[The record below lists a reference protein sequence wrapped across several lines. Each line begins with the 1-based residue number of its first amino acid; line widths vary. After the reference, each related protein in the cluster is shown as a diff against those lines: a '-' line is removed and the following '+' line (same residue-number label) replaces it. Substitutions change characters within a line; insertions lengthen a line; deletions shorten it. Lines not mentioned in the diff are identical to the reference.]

1 MKHSALSSLS
11 VLSLFIGTLTL
22 VGCGGAFNMPDSSVS
37 STEEVAGPPISGS
50 VFGGHAPIQ
59 NAHVYLLQPNTAGY
73 GGVATSL
80 LGNNGATSA
89 NGYVLTTNVNDPH
102 VPTTGTVPK
111 YVTTDAN
118 GLFSLTGAYTCVVGE
133 PVYIY
138 AWGGNFG
145 GTTINN
151 KSIVQLLTL
160 GNCPSSGNFST
171 ANNGALQFVYLN
183 EVSTVATAY
192 TFQPFTTTA
201 NNDAWHIGS
210 SGSTQALLGIANAA
224 NTAAQIYNIQGSS
237 TLISTSYDGEGH
249 LANVLTPAGNGII
262 PQATV
267 DTLANILA
275 NCVDS
280 APTAVNQLTAQCNTL
295 FSTATQDGT
304 STGTNP
310 TDSGTAA
317 MYIARYPAGN
327 SSSTNVNAAYVADIF
342 ALQTGTV
349 PYVPDLAHAPNDW
362 TIAINYPVAGR
373 PYSTSYTSVSNLW
386 AEEAESIAI
395 DDLGQVWVTGQ
406 GETSIVRINNLGVIQ
421 PSTAQTYLGYIA
433 GYVSVD
439 GSNNAW
445 TGSANSSTAIFE
457 AGSNGVFSTTYGS
470 GYQSSY
476 TNIADNAGN
485 DYFFATAGSAGAGMY
500 EYPVGA
506 ATNSTPNHYSLAT
519 SGFSAANNVA
529 HGAIDAS
536 HDFWLTSETDT
547 GGPTGN
553 YQIAKVS
560 STGTNLWV
568 YNTTVDRP
576 EFVAIDANGTGWI
589 PSQSTNG
596 PVYKITTGGTS
607 TSLTSGTTG
616 TNPTGATWSYPFG
629 SAVDGNGNVWITNR
643 CGAYNDCTYP
653 STASSTL
660 VELNGTGTSGTV
672 NKSISPRTN
681 YLPETQYPATATTF
695 TKIMPDPLNIAID
708 PSGNIWMTNYTGN
721 AATGSVVEIVGSA
734 APVVTPLSAAAGT
747 SKLGAKP

>member
-237 TLISTSYDGEGH
+237 TLI
-249 LANVLTPAGNGII
+249 
-262 PQATV
+262 
-267 DTLANILA
+267 
-275 NCVDS
+275 
-280 APTAVNQLTAQCNTL
+280 
-295 FSTATQDGT
+295 
-304 STGTNP
+304 
-310 TDSGTAA
+310 
-317 MYIARYPAGN
+317 
-327 SSSTNVNAAYVADIF
+327 
-342 ALQTGTV
+342 
-349 PYVPDLAHAPNDW
+349 
-362 TIAINYPVAGR
+362 
-373 PYSTSYTSVSNLW
+373 
-386 AEEAESIAI
+386 
-395 DDLGQVWVTGQ
+395 
-406 GETSIVRINNLGVIQ
+406 
-421 PSTAQTYLGYIA
+421 
-433 GYVSVD
+433 
-439 GSNNAW
+439 
-445 TGSANSSTAIFE
+445 
-457 AGSNGVFSTTYGS
+457 
-470 GYQSSY
+470 
-476 TNIADNAGN
+476 
-485 DYFFATAGSAGAGMY
+485 
-500 EYPVGA
+500 
-506 ATNSTPNHYSLAT
+506 
-519 SGFSAANNVA
+519 
-529 HGAIDAS
+529 
-536 HDFWLTSETDT
+536 
-547 GGPTGN
+547 
-553 YQIAKVS
+553 
-560 STGTNLWV
+560 
-568 YNTTVDRP
+568 
-576 EFVAIDANGTGWI
+576 
-589 PSQSTNG
+589 
-596 PVYKITTGGTS
+596 
-607 TSLTSGTTG
+607 
-616 TNPTGATWSYPFG
+616 
-629 SAVDGNGNVWITNR
+629 
-643 CGAYNDCTYP
+643 
-653 STASSTL
+653 
-660 VELNGTGTSGTV
+660 
-672 NKSISPRTN
+672 
-681 YLPETQYPATATTF
+681 
-695 TKIMPDPLNIAID
+695 
-708 PSGNIWMTNYTGN
+708 
-721 AATGSVVEIVGSA
+721 
-734 APVVTPLSAAAGT
+734 
-747 SKLGAKP
+747 